1 MTNRDRPVGFD
12 SDPADGWTSDEAEKP
27 VRVWSAEEVQS
38 LQSSRLTLS
47 PWGLVGWQAGMGLV
61 VVALVAAIA
70 RDRAVVASALMGA
83 VAIVVPSA
91 LMAWGV
97 TRSIAFMTPGGMAV
111 RFMLWEF
118 IKILVS
124 VSALWLAPK
133 LVQPLNWPILL
144 VSVVLCL
151 KVGWVALLWRR
162 HRLDARH

>member
-1 MTNRDRPVGFD
+1 MTDRDRPEGFD
-12 SDPADGWTSDEAEKP
+12 SDSTDEWADRPT
-27 VRVWSAEEVQS
+27 RVWSAQEVQA
-38 LQSSRLTLS
+38 LRSSRLTLS

-61 VVALVAAIA
+61 VVAVAGLFT
-70 RDRAVVASALMGA
+70 RQWTVMASALMGA
-83 VAIVVPSA
+83 GAIVLPSA

-97 TRSIAFMTPGGMAV
+97 TRSTAYMTPGGLAV
-111 RFMLWEF
+111 RFMSWEF

-124 VSALWLAPK
+124 VAALWLAPK
-133 LVQPLNWPILL
+133 LVQPLNWPTLL